1 MFANKLKKG
10 DTIGVVCPSDKI
22 NDEDIPEIKEAER
35 LLKERGYN
43 VVFGK
48 NVYKNTTGYGAT
60 AKEKAEDINEMY
72 ANKNI
77 NAIISLKGGFNS
89 NSVYEYLDIDT
100 IKSNNKIICGYSDS
114 TSYIN
119 YIHEKTGN
127 IGFIGPNFKS
137 LNAPD
142 TNYYLLDEML
152 KRFEGNYYNLATD
165 DSEFRIIKDK
175 SATIR
180 DKCLNTKNKDMETEK
195 VITNREKNNG
205 AIGKL
210 VGGNLSLITE
220 LIDEIDFTNKI
231 LFLEEFSFE
240 SPSAMVSNYLYRLRQ
255 KGVFNKLSGIWL
267 GNYDGDVAIEKILMD
282 TINDMNVNIPIIK
295 SDNFGHIERKI
306 TIPLGVKAEI
316 KDGKI
321 KLIEDYL
328 K

>member
-1 MFANKLKKG
+1 MLANKLKKG
-10 DTIGVVCPSDKI
+10 DTIGVVCPSDKV
-22 NDEDIPEIKEAER
+22 NNEDILEIKEAER

-77 NAIISLKGGFNS
+77 NAIMSLKGGFNS
-89 NSVYEYLDIDT
+89 NSVYEYLDLNT

-137 LNAPD
+137 LNALD

-152 KRFEGNYYNLATD
+152 KRLENNYYDLATNNN
-165 DSEFRIIKDK
+165 EFRMIKEGQ
-175 SATIR
+175 AVG
-180 DKCLNTKNKDMETEK
+180 E
-195 VITNREKNNG
+195 
-205 AIGKL
+205 L
-210 VGGNLSLITE
+210 VGGNLSLTTG
-220 LIDEIDFTNKI
+220 LIDEIDFKNKI

-255 KGVFNKLSGIWL
+255 KRVFNKVSGIWL
-267 GNYDGDVAIEKILMD
+267 GNYEGDVAIEKILMD
-282 TINDMNVNIPIIK
+282 TIEDMNLNIPIIK

-321 KLIEDYL
+321 KLVEDYL

>member
-1 MFANKLKKG
+1 MLANKLKKG
-10 DTIGVVCPSDKI
+10 DTIGVVCPSDKVH
-22 NDEDIPEIKEAER
+22 DEDLPEIKEAER

-77 NAIISLKGGFNS
+77 NAIMSLKGGFNS
-89 NSVYEYLDIDT
+89 NSVYEYLDLNT

-152 KRFEGNYYNLATD
+152 KRLENNYYDLATN
-165 DSEFRIIKDK
+165 DSEFRMIKEGQ
-175 SATIR
+175 AVG
-180 DKCLNTKNKDMETEK
+180 E
-195 VITNREKNNG
+195 
-205 AIGKL
+205 L
-210 VGGNLSLITE
+210 VGGNLSLTTG

-255 KGVFNKLSGIWL
+255 KGVFNKVSGIWL
-267 GNYDGDVAIEKILMD
+267 GNYEGDVAIEKILMD
-282 TINDMNVNIPIIK
+282 TIEDMNLNIPIIK

-321 KLIEDYL
+321 KLVEDYL

>member
-1 MFANKLKKG
+1 MLPNKLKRG
-10 DTIGVVCPSDKI
+10 DTIGVVCPSDKV
-22 NDEDIPEIKEAER
+22 NNEDIPEIKEVER

-77 NAIISLKGGFNS
+77 NAIMSLKGGFNS
-89 NSVYEYLDIDT
+89 NSVYEYLDLNT

-152 KRFEGNYYNLATD
+152 KRFENNYYDLATD
-165 DSEFRIIKDK
+165 NNEFRMIKEGQ
-175 SATIR
+175 AVG
-180 DKCLNTKNKDMETEK
+180 E
-195 VITNREKNNG
+195 
-205 AIGKL
+205 L
-210 VGGNLSLITE
+210 VGGNLSLTTG

-255 KGVFNKLSGIWL
+255 KRVFNKVSGIWL
-267 GNYDGDVAIEKILMD
+267 GNYEGDVPIEKILMD
-282 TINDMNVNIPIIK
+282 TIEDMNLNIPIIK

-316 KDGKI
+316 KDVKI
-321 KLIEDYL
+321 KLVEDYL

>member
-1 MFANKLKKG
+1 MLANKLKRG
-10 DTIGVVCPSDKI
+10 DTIGVVCPSDKV

-77 NAIISLKGGFNS
+77 NAIMSLKGGFNS
-89 NSVYEYLDIDT
+89 NSVYEYLDLNT

-119 YIHEKTGN
+119 YINGKTDN

-142 TNYYLLDEML
+142 TNYYQLDEML
-152 KRFEGNYYNLATD
+152 KRLENNYYDLATD
-165 DSEFRIIKDK
+165 DSEFRMIKEGQ
-175 SATIR
+175 A
-180 DKCLNTKNKDMETEK
+180 LGE
-195 VITNREKNNG
+195 
-205 AIGKL
+205 L
-210 VGGNLSLITE
+210 VGGNLSLTTE
-220 LIDEIDFTNKI
+220 LVDEIDFTNKI

-255 KGVFNKLSGIWL
+255 KGVFNKVSGIWL
-267 GNYDGDVAIEKILMD
+267 GNYEGGIAIEKILMD
-282 TINDMNVNIPIIK
+282 TIEDMNLNIPIIK

-321 KLIEDYL
+321 KLVEDYL

>member
-1 MFANKLKKG
+1 MLANKLKRG
-10 DTIGVVCPSDKI
+10 DTIGVVCPSDKV

-48 NVYKNTTGYGAT
+48 NVYKNTTRYGAT

-77 NAIISLKGGFNS
+77 NAIMSLKGGFNS
-89 NSVYEYLDIDT
+89 NSVYEYLDLNT

-137 LNAPD
+137 LNSPD

-152 KRFEGNYYNLATD
+152 KRLESNYYDLATD
-165 DSEFRIIKDK
+165 DNEFRMIKEGH
-175 SATIR
+175 A
-180 DKCLNTKNKDMETEK
+180 LGE
-195 VITNREKNNG
+195 
-205 AIGKL
+205 L
-210 VGGNLSLITE
+210 VGGNLSLTTE
-220 LIDEIDFTNKI
+220 LVDEIDFTNKI

-240 SPSAMVSNYLYRLRQ
+240 SPSAMVSNYLYRLKQ
-255 KGVFNKLSGIWL
+255 KGIFNRVSGIWL
-267 GNYDGDVAIEKILMD
+267 GNYEGDVAIEKILMD
-282 TINDMNVNIPIIK
+282 TIEDMNLNIPIIK

-321 KLIEDYL
+321 KLVEDYL

>member
-1 MFANKLKKG
+1 MLANKLKKG
-10 DTIGVVCPSDKI
+10 DTIGVVCPSDKV

-48 NVYKNTTGYGAT
+48 NIYKNTTGYGAT

-77 NAIISLKGGFNS
+77 NAIMSLKGGFNS
-89 NSVYEYLDIDT
+89 NSVYEYLDLNT

-152 KRFEGNYYNLATD
+152 KRLENNYYDLATD
-165 DSEFRIIKDK
+165 DSEFRMIKEGQ
-175 SATIR
+175 AVG
-180 DKCLNTKNKDMETEK
+180 E
-195 VITNREKNNG
+195 
-205 AIGKL
+205 L
-210 VGGNLSLITE
+210 VGGNLSLTTG

-255 KGVFNKLSGIWL
+255 KGVFNKVSGIWL
-267 GNYDGDVAIEKILMD
+267 GNYEGDVAIEKILMD
-282 TINDMNVNIPIIK
+282 TIEDMNLNIPIIK

-321 KLIEDYL
+321 KLVEDYL

>member
-1 MFANKLKKG
+1 MLANKLKKG
-10 DTIGVVCPSDKI
+10 DTIGVVCPSDKV

-77 NAIISLKGGFNS
+77 NAIMSLKGGFNS
-89 NSVYEYLDIDT
+89 NSVYEYLDLNT

-119 YIHEKTGN
+119 YIHEKTDN

-142 TNYYLLDEML
+142 TNYYLLNEML
-152 KRFEGNYYNLATD
+152 KRLENNYYDLATD
-165 DSEFRIIKDK
+165 DSEFRMIKEGQ
-175 SATIR
+175 AVG
-180 DKCLNTKNKDMETEK
+180 E
-195 VITNREKNNG
+195 
-205 AIGKL
+205 L
-210 VGGNLSLITE
+210 VGGNLSLTTG

-255 KGVFNKLSGIWL
+255 KGVFNKVSGIWL
-267 GNYDGDVAIEKILMD
+267 GNYEGDVAIEKILMD
-282 TINDMNVNIPIIK
+282 TIEDMNLNIPIIK

-321 KLIEDYL
+321 KLVEDYL

>member
-1 MFANKLKKG
+1 MLANKLKKG
-10 DTIGVVCPSDKI
+10 DTIGVVCPSDKV
-22 NDEDIPEIKEAER
+22 NEEDLPEIKEAER

-77 NAIISLKGGFNS
+77 NAIMSLKGGFNS
-89 NSVYEYLDIDT
+89 NSVYEYLDLNT

-119 YIHEKTGN
+119 YIHEKTDN

-137 LNAPD
+137 LNAPN

-152 KRFEGNYYNLATD
+152 KRLENNYYDLATD
-165 DSEFRIIKDK
+165 DSEFRMIKEEQ
-175 SATIR
+175 AVG
-180 DKCLNTKNKDMETEK
+180 E
-195 VITNREKNNG
+195 
-205 AIGKL
+205 L
-210 VGGNLSLITE
+210 VGGNLSLTTG

-255 KGVFNKLSGIWL
+255 KGVFNKVSGIWL
-267 GNYDGDVAIEKILMD
+267 GNYEGDVAIEKILMD
-282 TINDMNVNIPIIK
+282 TIEDMNLNIPIIK

-316 KDGKI
+316 KDGKV
-321 KLIEDYL
+321 KLVEDYL

>member
-1 MFANKLKKG
+1 MLPNKLKRG
-10 DTIGVVCPSDKI
+10 DTIGVVCPSDKV
-22 NDEDIPEIKEAER
+22 NNEDIPEIKEAER

-77 NAIISLKGGFNS
+77 NAIMSLKGGFNS
-89 NSVYEYLDIDT
+89 NSVYEYLDLNT

-142 TNYYLLDEML
+142 TNYYQLDEML
-152 KRFEGNYYNLATD
+152 KRLENNYYDLATD
-165 DSEFRIIKDK
+165 DSEFRLIKEGQ
-175 SATIR
+175 AVG
-180 DKCLNTKNKDMETEK
+180 E
-195 VITNREKNNG
+195 
-205 AIGKL
+205 L
-210 VGGNLSLITE
+210 VGGNLSLTTG

-240 SPSAMVSNYLYRLRQ
+240 SPSAMVSNYLYRLKQ
-255 KGVFNKLSGIWL
+255 KGIFNRVSGIWL
-267 GNYDGDVAIEKILMD
+267 GNYEGDVAIEKILMD
-282 TINDMNVNIPIIK
+282 TIEDMNLNIPIIK

-316 KDGKI
+316 KDGII
-321 KLIEDYL
+321 KLVEDYL

>member
-119 YIHEKTGN
+119 YIHEKTDN

-152 KRFEGNYYNLATD
+152 KRLENNYYDLATD
-165 DSEFRIIKDK
+165 DSEFKMMK
-175 SATIR
+175 EGQAVG
-180 DKCLNTKNKDMETEK
+180 E
-195 VITNREKNNG
+195 
-205 AIGKL
+205 L
-210 VGGNLSLITE
+210 VGGNLSLTTG

-255 KGVFNKLSGIWL
+255 KRVFNKVSGIWL
-267 GNYDGDVAIEKILMD
+267 GNYEGDVAIEKILMD
-282 TINDMNVNIPIIK
+282 TIEEMNLNIPIIK

-321 KLIEDYL
+321 KLVEDYL

>member
-1 MFANKLKKG
+1 MLANKLKRG
-10 DTIGVVCPSDKI
+10 DTIGVVCPSDKV

-60 AKEKAEDINEMY
+60 AEEKAEDINEMY

-77 NAIISLKGGFNS
+77 NAIMSLKGGFNS
-89 NSVYEYLDIDT
+89 NSVYEYLDLNT

-142 TNYYLLDEML
+142 TNYYQLDEML
-152 KRFEGNYYNLATD
+152 KRLENNYYDLATD
-165 DSEFRIIKDK
+165 DSEFRMIKEGQ
-175 SATIR
+175 AVG
-180 DKCLNTKNKDMETEK
+180 E
-195 VITNREKNNG
+195 
-205 AIGKL
+205 L
-210 VGGNLSLITE
+210 VGGNLSLTTG

-255 KGVFNKLSGIWL
+255 KGVFNKVSGIWL
-267 GNYDGDVAIEKILMD
+267 GNYEGGIAIEKILMD
-282 TINDMNVNIPIIK
+282 TIEDMNLNIPIIK

-321 KLIEDYL
+321 KLVEDYL

>member
-1 MFANKLKKG
+1 MRANKLKKV
-10 DTIGVVCPSDKI
+10 DTIGVVCPSDKV
-22 NDEDIPEIKEAER
+22 NEEDLPEIKEAER

-77 NAIISLKGGFNS
+77 NAIMSLKGGFNS
-89 NSVYEYLDIDT
+89 NSVYEYLDLNT

-137 LNAPD
+137 LNSPD

-152 KRFEGNYYNLATD
+152 KRLENNYYDLATD
-165 DSEFRIIKDK
+165 DSEFRMIKEGQ
-175 SATIR
+175 AVG
-180 DKCLNTKNKDMETEK
+180 E
-195 VITNREKNNG
+195 
-205 AIGKL
+205 L
-210 VGGNLSLITE
+210 VGGNLSLTTG

-240 SPSAMVSNYLYRLRQ
+240 SPSTMVSNYLYRLRQ
-255 KGVFNKLSGIWL
+255 KGVFNKVSGIWL
-267 GNYDGDVAIEKILMD
+267 GNYEGDVAIEKILMD
-282 TINDMNVNIPIIK
+282 TIEDMNLNIPIIK

-316 KDGKI
+316 KDGII
-321 KLIEDYL
+321 KLVEDYL

>member
-1 MFANKLKKG
+1 MLANKLKKG
-10 DTIGVVCPSDKI
+10 DTIGVVCPSDKV

-77 NAIISLKGGFNS
+77 NAIMSLKGGFNS
-89 NSVYEYLDIDT
+89 NSVYEYLDLNT

-119 YIHEKTGN
+119 YIHEKTDN

-142 TNYYLLDEML
+142 TNYYQLDEML
-152 KRFEGNYYNLATD
+152 KRLENNYYDLATD
-165 DSEFRIIKDK
+165 DSEFRMIKEGQ
-175 SATIR
+175 AVG
-180 DKCLNTKNKDMETEK
+180 E
-195 VITNREKNNG
+195 
-205 AIGKL
+205 L
-210 VGGNLSLITE
+210 VGGNLSLTTG

-231 LFLEEFSFE
+231 IFLEEFSFE

-255 KGVFNKLSGIWL
+255 KGVFNKVSGIWL
-267 GNYDGDVAIEKILMD
+267 GNYEGDVAIEKILMD
-282 TINDMNVNIPIIK
+282 TIEDMNLNIPIIK

-321 KLIEDYL
+321 KLVEDYL

>member
-1 MFANKLKKG
+1 MLANKLKRG
-10 DTIGVVCPSDKI
+10 DTIGVVCPSDKV

-77 NAIISLKGGFNS
+77 NAIMSLKGGFNS
-89 NSVYEYLDIDT
+89 NSVYEYLDLNT

-152 KRFEGNYYNLATD
+152 KRFENNYYDLATD
-165 DSEFRIIKDK
+165 NNEFRMIKEGQ
-175 SATIR
+175 AVG
-180 DKCLNTKNKDMETEK
+180 E
-195 VITNREKNNG
+195 
-205 AIGKL
+205 L
-210 VGGNLSLITE
+210 VGGNLSLTTG

-255 KGVFNKLSGIWL
+255 KRVFNKVSGIWL
-267 GNYDGDVAIEKILMD
+267 GNYEGDVPIEKILMD
-282 TINDMNVNIPIIK
+282 TIEDMNLNIPIIK

-321 KLIEDYL
+321 KLVEDYL

>member
-1 MFANKLKKG
+1 MLANKLKRG
-10 DTIGVVCPSDKI
+10 DTIGVVCPSDKV
-22 NDEDIPEIKEAER
+22 NNEDIPEIKEAER

-77 NAIISLKGGFNS
+77 NAIMSLKGGFNS
-89 NSVYEYLDIDT
+89 NSVYEYLDLNT

-137 LNAPD
+137 LNAPG
-142 TNYYLLDEML
+142 TNHYLLDEML
-152 KRFEGNYYNLATD
+152 KRLENNYYDLATD
-165 DSEFRIIKDK
+165 DSEFRMIKEGQ
-175 SATIR
+175 AVG
-180 DKCLNTKNKDMETEK
+180 E
-195 VITNREKNNG
+195 
-205 AIGKL
+205 L
-210 VGGNLSLITE
+210 VGGNLSLTTG

-255 KGVFNKLSGIWL
+255 KGVFNKVSGIWL
-267 GNYDGDVAIEKILMD
+267 GNYEGDVAIEKILMD
-282 TINDMNVNIPIIK
+282 TIEDMNLNIPIIK

-316 KDGKI
+316 KDVKI
-321 KLIEDYL
+321 KLVEDYL